1 MTESPLSSFFV
12 GLSDIHTLLRA
23 RNNNNSHKYTDSA
36 PAAAS
41 DPCLFFYSLDNC

>member
-23 RNNNNSHKYTDSA
+23 ERNNNNSHKYTGSA
-36 PAAAS
+36 P
-41 DPCLFFYSLDNC
+41 CTCV